1 MKDTPNLSEIISNLR
16 KSDVY
21 SVLCSFLYD
30 LHKVPEYTTLSELC
44 YLLDIDSFM
53 NFIKYF
59 AGKTVKVPTKK
70 EFSDAMQVLLL
81 FQYYEIEKR
90 PWKDCLTM
98 CEIPTSKGK
107 LMHNKLD
114 KLKET
119 MKKYNFGNREY

>member
-1 MKDTPNLSEIISNLR
+1 MKDTPNLSEVMSNLR

-21 SVLCSFLYD
+21 SILCRFLYD
-30 LHKVPEYTTLSELC
+30 LHQIPEYTTLSELC

-59 AGKTVKVPTKK
+59 SGKTIKVPTKK

-90 PWKDCLTM
+90 PWKDCLIM
-98 CEIPTSKGK
+98 CDIPTSKGK

-119 MKKYNFGNREY
+119 MQKYNFGNREY

>member
-1 MKDTPNLSEIISNLR
+1 MKDTPNLSEVMSNLR

-21 SVLCSFLYD
+21 SILCSFLYD
-30 LHKVPEYTTLSELC
+30 LHQIPEYTTLSELC

-59 AGKTVKVPTKK
+59 SGKTIKVPTKK

-90 PWKDCLTM
+90 PWKDCLIM
-98 CEIPTSKGK
+98 CDIPTSKGK

-119 MKKYNFGNREY
+119 MQKYNFGNREY